1 MIDCFNTVT
10 KLSNTKRVASHRR
23 SRRVRSPGLRATDA
37 SIYSQLQGPPIGT
50 FPAEG
55 RSMKK
60 ILLALL
66 IALPLSSIA
75 ACGADSESS
84 FDTINDGS
92 DVNAD
97 SEGKEDGAA
106 GTITAA
112 QFNTAAKDANYI
124 SESDSAPTFLSA
136 KLSPGAK
143 ITKTYIRRNFG
154 AALGMQADDAMEFSN
169 RTAALAW
176 FDDAGSDE
184 DPASTAAWARIKTLM
199 KGKLKG
205 IVLIKTGPGENGVLT
220 SDQGAYNYLVVG
232 KSADGKVVGFFIES
246 VET

>member
-1 MIDCFNTVT
+1 M
-10 KLSNTKRVASHRR
+10 KR
-23 SRRVRSPGLRATDA
+23 
-37 SIYSQLQGPPIGT
+37 
-50 FPAEG
+50 
-55 RSMKK
+55 
-60 ILLALL
+60 ILLVLL
-66 IALPLSSIA
+66 ASLPLVSLA
-75 ACGADSESS
+75 ACGSDGESA

-92 DVNAD
+92 DVND
-97 SEGKEDGAA
+97 GGDGKEDGVA
-106 GTITAA
+106 GSLSAA

-154 AALGMQADDAMEFSN
+154 AALGMQADDAMEFSS

-176 FDDAGSDE
+176 FDDAGSEE

-205 IVLIKTGPGENGVLT
+205 IVLIKTGPGENGVLL

-232 KSADGKVVGFFIES
+232 KTADGNVVGFFIES